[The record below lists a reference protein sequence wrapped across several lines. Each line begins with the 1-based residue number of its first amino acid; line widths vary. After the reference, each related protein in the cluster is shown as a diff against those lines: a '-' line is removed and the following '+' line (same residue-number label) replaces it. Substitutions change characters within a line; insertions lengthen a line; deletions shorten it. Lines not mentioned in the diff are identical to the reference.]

1 MTPGTVAM
9 STRNEGRDAADSVAD
24 PAAIVGVVRETVV
37 ATDQAREYRIDFS
50 PVDRQTR
57 SHRRFTRL
65 RLRRAYAIQGR
76 TRASR
81 YNVASNV
88 SPTKRDTVRDE
99 RAVDRGGRGEKGEE
113 EEQEANEGRKEKKT
127 AAEAARMTATWA
139 GGGAREATER

>member
-9 STRNEGRDAADSVAD
+9 STWNEADSVAD
-24 PAAIVGVVRETVV
+24 PTAIVGVVRETV
-37 ATDQAREYRIDFS
+37 AAADQAREYRIDFS

-76 TRASR
+76 TRANR
-81 YNVASNV
+81 CNVACNV

-99 RAVDRGGRGEKGEE
+99 RAAGRGSRGEKGEE
-113 EEQEANEGRKEKKT
+113 EE
-127 AAEAARMTATWA
+127 
-139 GGGAREATER
+139 

>member
-1 MTPGTVAM
+1 M
-9 STRNEGRDAADSVAD
+9 STWNEGRDAADSVAD
-24 PAAIVGVVRETVV
+24 PVAIVGVVRETV
-37 ATDQAREYRIDFS
+37 AAADQAREYRIDFS

-57 SHRRFTRL
+57 SHRRFTRS

-99 RAVDRGGRGEKGEE
+99 RAAGRGGRGRERAEE
-113 EEQEANEGRKEKKT
+113 EE
-127 AAEAARMTATWA
+127 
-139 GGGAREATER
+139 

>member
-1 MTPGTVAM
+1 MW
-9 STRNEGRDAADSVAD
+9 NEGRDAADSVAD
-24 PAAIVGVVRETVV
+24 PAAIVGVVRETV
-37 ATDQAREYRIDFS
+37 AAAYQAREYRIDFS

-57 SHRRFTRL
+57 SHRRFTRS

-99 RAVDRGGRGEKGEE
+99 RAAGRGRQGGEGGGRGVGGERGEE
-113 EEQEANEGRKEKKT
+113 REENGRGRENDGDEEG
-127 AAEAARMTATWA
+127 
-139 GGGAREATER
+139 GGGAREAAER

>member
-1 MTPGTVAM
+1 MIAGVITMTPGTVAM
-9 STRNEGRDAADSVAD
+9 STWNEGRDAVDSVAD
-24 PAAIVGVVRETVV
+24 PFAIVGVVREAV
-37 ATDQAREYRIDFS
+37 ADQAREYRIDFS

-81 YNVASNV
+81 YDVPSNV

-99 RAVDRGGRGEKGEE
+99 RAAGRGGRGEKGEE
-113 EEQEANEGRKEKKT
+113 EE
-127 AAEAARMTATWA
+127 
-139 GGGAREATER
+139 